1 MNRQEFYNTYSATP
15 LILEKAKAGTRY
27 GMIEHHKPRP
37 VYYTVDALQDGAAML
52 KYGAFEVIRKDG
64 VLTEIFP
71 ASSSPTV
78 SIDKQTLHELLPRE
92 LMTKSKSPPTRRTKS
107 KSPPTRRTKSKSPP
121 TRRTKSKSPIGSA
134 KKSK

>member
-1 MNRQEFYNTYSATP
+1 MNRQEFYNTYSATR

-27 GMIEHHKPRP
+27 GMIDRRKPRP
-37 VYYTVDALQDGAAML
+37 VYYTVDALQDGTAML

-71 ASSSPTV
+71 ASSSPTE

-107 KSPPTRRTKSKSPP
+107 KSP
-121 TRRTKSKSPIGSA
+121 IGRA